1 MRYRKIVSRKSTAK
15 QVAVWLSYSALSTG
29 RNSNTRPRSCRFRNE
44 YSEVSRMP
52 EQVVTEQVSQE
63 LLLGLYRKMLE
74 LRLFELKVQ
83 ELYRNARLPGFVHLY
98 VGEEAVGV
106 GVSSNLEM
114 RDLVFSTHR
123 GHGHA
128 LAKGVPAGVVLA
140 ELWGKTTGS
149 SGGRGGSMH
158 MYAPEYGFMGT
169 NGIVGAP
176 IPLAT
181 GAALSAKLE
190 KKGRVII
197 SFFGDGAVNSGS
209 FHEAVNLGAVWNL
222 PVIYVCENNLYATE
236 MSFVR
241 ATKNTSVASRAAA
254 YGMTG
259 IAVDGQDV
267 VAVYEAARAAIERAR
282 EDGGPTLIECKTYR
296 YVGHHEGDPGTDYR
310 TREEVQQ
317 WKQRDP
323 VKLARKRLLDDGA
336 SEAALQAIDQEVEQ
350 LIEQAV
356 EFAEN
361 SPEPAASSVNDHVF

>member
-1 MRYRKIVSRKSTAK
+1 
-15 QVAVWLSYSALSTG
+15 
-29 RNSNTRPRSCRFRNE
+29 
-44 YSEVSRMP
+44 MP
-52 EQVVTEQVSQE
+52 ERVLTERISLE
-63 LLLGLYRKMLE
+63 LLLNYYKKMLE

-83 ELYRNARLPGFVHLY
+83 ELYRNGRLPGFVHLY
-98 VGEEAVGV
+98 VGEEAVAV
-106 GVSSNLEM
+106 GVCSNLEAG
-114 RDLVFSTHR
+114 DLVFSTHR

-181 GAALSAKLE
+181 GAALSAKLR
-190 KKGRVII
+190 KNGQVVVC
-197 SFFGDGAVNSGS
+197 FFGDGAVNSGS

-222 PVIYVCENNLYATE
+222 PVVYVCENNLYATE
-236 MSFVR
+236 MAFVR

-254 YGMTG
+254 YGMLG
-259 IAVDGQDV
+259 VEVDGQDI
-267 VAVYEAARAAIERAR
+267 VAVHEAAAVAIGRAR
-282 EDGGPTLIECKTYR
+282 ADGGPTLIECKTYR

-310 TREEVQQ
+310 TRDEVRQ

-323 VKLARKRLLDDGA
+323 VKLAGRMLTECHGVDESKLR
-336 SEAALQAIDQEVEQ
+336 EADQEVED
-350 LIEQAV
+350 LIDRAV
-356 EFAEN
+356 DFAEK
-361 SPEPAASSVNDHVF
+361 SPEPSAESVTEHVF

>member
-1 MRYRKIVSRKSTAK
+1 MTQR
-15 QVAVWLSYSALSTG
+15 
-29 RNSNTRPRSCRFRNE
+29 
-44 YSEVSRMP
+44 
-52 EQVVTEQVSQE
+52 VVTEQVE
-63 LLLGLYRKMLE
+63 PGLLLNYYKKMLE

-83 ELYRNARLPGFVHLY
+83 ELYRNALLPGFVHLY
-98 VGEEAVGV
+98 VGEEAVAV
-106 GVSSNLEM
+106 GVCSNLET

-181 GAALSAKLE
+181 GGGLSAKLG
-190 KKGRVII
+190 KKGQV
-197 SFFGDGAVNSGS
+197 SVCFFGEGAVNSGS
-209 FHEAVNLGAVWNL
+209 FHEAANLGAVWSL
-222 PVIYVCENNLYATE
+222 PVVYVCENNLYATE
-236 MSFVR
+236 MAFRR

-254 YGMTG
+254 YGMVG
-259 IAVDGQDV
+259 VEVDGQDV
-267 VAVYEAARAAIERAR
+267 IAVHDAAQDAIRRAR
-282 EDGGPTLIECKTYR
+282 QGDGPTLIECKTYR

-310 TREEVQQ
+310 TRDEVQA

-323 VKLARKRLLDDGA
+323 VKLARKLLIDSGVD
-336 SEAALQAIDQEVEQ
+336 ENKLQAADHEVEL
-350 LIEQAV
+350 LIDQAV
-356 EFAEN
+356 EFAEK
-361 SPEPAASSVNDHVF
+361 SPEPSADSVTEHVF

>member
-1 MRYRKIVSRKSTAK
+1 
-15 QVAVWLSYSALSTG
+15 
-29 RNSNTRPRSCRFRNE
+29 
-44 YSEVSRMP
+44 MP
-52 EQVVTEQVSQE
+52 ERVLTEQISRE
-63 LLLGLYRKMLE
+63 LLLQYYKKMLE

-106 GVSSNLEM
+106 GVCSNLQGH
-114 RDLVFSTHR
+114 DLVFSTHR

-128 LAKGVPAGVVLA
+128 LAKGVPAKIVLA

-181 GAALSAKLE
+181 GAALSAKLR
-190 KKGRVII
+190 KNGQVVVC
-197 SFFGDGAVNSGS
+197 FFGDGAVNSGS
-209 FHEAVNLGAVWNL
+209 FHEAVNLGSVWSL
-222 PVIYVCENNLYATE
+222 PVVYVCENNLYATE
-236 MSFVR
+236 MAFLR
-241 ATKNTSVASRAAA
+241 ATRNTSVASRAAA
-254 YGMTG
+254 YGMPG
-259 IAVDGQDV
+259 VEVDGQDV
-267 VAVYEAARAAIERAR
+267 VAVHEAAHAAISRAR
-282 EDGGPTLIECKTYR
+282 AGDGPTLIECKTYR

-323 VKLARKRLLDDGA
+323 VKLAHKRLLESDSA
-336 SEAALQAIDQEVEQ
+336 SQAKLEAADQEVEQ
-350 LIEQAV
+350 LIDQAV

-361 SPEPAASSVNDHVF
+361 SPEPAANSVNDHVF